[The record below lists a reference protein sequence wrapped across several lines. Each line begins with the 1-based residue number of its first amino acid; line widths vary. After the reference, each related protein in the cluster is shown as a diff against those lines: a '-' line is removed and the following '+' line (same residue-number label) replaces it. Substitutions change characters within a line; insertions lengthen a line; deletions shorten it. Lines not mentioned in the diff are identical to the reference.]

1 MQNLF
6 PPAAPNPSVVPPFFL
21 ESPLAWRYHRP
32 SPLGRLEQGAAVNL
46 DATNILPLTAGHAA
60 QLAALHQA
68 GLHAGFLS
76 SLGPRFLT
84 QLYAAI
90 PATASGFGFVA
101 EKQGRVIG
109 FITCADRL
117 GALYRQALKARGLR
131 MALVLL
137 PAMFRWGTVRQIGET
152 LLFPARIEDKYPPAE
167 ILSIVVD
174 PAARGS
180 GVARDL
186 MNLAFTEFRRRGI
199 RQLKVQV
206 WTENPAAKRY
216 YEKCGFRLA
225 GQTLHHQEMQ
235 DIYVIELT

>member
-1 MQNLF
+1 MS
-6 PPAAPNPSVVPPFFL
+6 PAAP
-21 ESPLAWRYHRP
+21 
-32 SPLGRLEQGAAVNL
+32 
-46 DATNILPLTAGHAA
+46 TILPLTAGHAA

-68 GLHAGFLS
+68 GLRAGFLS

-90 PATASGFGFVA
+90 PATTDGFGFVA
-101 EKQGRVIG
+101 EDKGRVVG
-109 FITCADRL
+109 FVTCADRL
-117 GALYRQALKARGLR
+117 GAVYKQALKARGLR
-131 MALVLL
+131 MAIALL
-137 PAMFRWGTVRQIGET
+137 PTVFRWGVARQIVET
-152 LLFPARIEDKYPPAE
+152 LLFPARIEDKFPPAE
-167 ILSIVVD
+167 ILSIVVA
-174 PAARGS
+174 PEARGS

-186 MNLAFTEFRRRGI
+186 MSQAFAEFRRRGI

-235 DIYVIELT
+235 DIYVIELS